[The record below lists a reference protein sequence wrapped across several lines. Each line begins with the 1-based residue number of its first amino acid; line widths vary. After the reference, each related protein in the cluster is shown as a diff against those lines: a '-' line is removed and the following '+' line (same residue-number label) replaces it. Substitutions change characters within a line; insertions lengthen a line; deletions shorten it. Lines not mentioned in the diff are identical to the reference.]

1 MITKLLVLYRFMSM
15 ALLPLVVMGFISGE
29 LTWKKR

>member
-1 MITKLLVLYRFMSM
+1 MIVKAMIVYRYLSM